1 MNYID
6 NSVKIVWINFMLFLI
21 TCPVIGQVRETK
33 QLTPA
38 DYHLWSTLNAEGI
51 SDQGKWVSY
60 SLTYESNLDTLF
72 VKNTVTEQT
81 VAFAKGFDGKFIG
94 DDRFGYMLPENRFQ
108 LKNLITGKI
117 KEVGQIQSFDLV
129 NDGQYI
135 LLYGNANEG
144 KSRMAII
151 NLNGDV
157 IEMIENVTSFTL
169 SPKNDALVYCASD
182 SIGAKVDLLQFGKKM
197 VKTNIIK
204 SNKKLFDN
212 VVWQNK
218 GNAIVFVGRSID
230 SKAFTADTVLHYSF
244 ADKQLFQYD
253 TSLEKS
259 WPKGMV
265 LYANFTSSLGISDD
279 GERVF
284 FKFRKALDISKI
296 KNNAGV
302 QIWNAA
308 DKDLYPIWNKYGK
321 SEYDPRLAVWW
332 PKNGKLRAVG
342 DTIHPAAILNGDQK
356 FALVYD
362 SDYNKPTFKFV
373 AEIDYYLVELET
385 GKKSPFLQKQ
395 SGIEN
400 QLTMSPDGK
409 YVLYFRDRNWWVY
422 SFATQTHT
430 NITLNIDVPFYGIS
444 IDSTEEPKP
453 YGQMGWTANDASLLL
468 YDQYDIWEFSFDNK
482 VIGKKLTKGR
492 EQQHIFR
499 LAMFKYW
506 SPNILTSKSKVIDLT
521 NDVVLK
527 VITVDKDKSGYVCL
541 NKNKKTQSLVFVP
554 KWVSSISKANKKD
567 SFMYLQEDY
576 NEPPAILI
584 KKENKSAKIIY
595 KSNPQHNHYGSSDSK
610 LIDYKN
616 SKGIAIKGALFY
628 PFTYNPLQQYPM
640 IVHIYERKSGNIH
653 RYANPSLLNQ
663 GEGFNISNYTSQG
676 YFVLLP
682 DIVYEVGNPGFSAAD
697 CVIAATKS
705 ALEIAPVNKNRL
717 GLIGGSF
724 GGYETNFII
733 TQTNLFAAAVAGAG
747 ISDFSSNYL
756 SVCWGDKKSNNWRFE
771 HGQMRMGKTWFE
783 DMEGY
788 QKNSPINAVERVITP
803 LLSYTGEEDTQVNP
817 YQTMEYYLALRRLNK
832 EHIMLIYPKEGHAF
846 QGHDSQSD
854 ISRRVSDWFGYYLKG
869 EKKPGWFEPR

>member
-1 MNYID
+1 MTYID

-38 DYHLWSTLNAEGI
+38 DYHLWSTLNTEGI

-60 SLTYESNLDTLF
+60 SLAYESKMDTLF
-72 VKNTVTEQT
+72 VKSTGTEQT
-81 VAFAKGFDGKFIG
+81 FFFPKGFNGKFIG

-117 KEVGQIQSFDLV
+117 KEINQIQSFDLL

-135 LLYGNANEG
+135 MLYTIAKEG
-144 KSRMAII
+144 KCGMVITNLHGNII
-151 NLNGDV
+151 ET
-157 IEMIENVTSFTL
+157 IKNVTSFTV

-182 SIGAKVDLLQFGKKM
+182 SIGASVGLLQFGKKL
-197 VKTNIIK
+197 VNTSVII
-204 SNKKLFDN
+204 NNEKLFEN
-212 VVWQNK
+212 VVWQNE
-218 GNAIVFVGRSID
+218 GTSVVFVGRKVNSEV
-230 SKAFTADTVLHYSF
+230 FTADTVLNFSI

-253 TSLEKS
+253 ISLEKS

-284 FKFRKALDISKI
+284 FKFRKALEVSKI
-296 KNNAGV
+296 KNNSGV

-308 DKDLYPIWNKYGK
+308 DKDLYPIWNKNGK
-321 SEYDPRLAVWW
+321 SENDPRLAVWW
-332 PKNGKLRAVG
+332 PKNGKFRVVG
-342 DTIHPAAILNGDQK
+342 DSIHPTAILNGDQK

-362 SDYNKPTFKFV
+362 SDHNKPTFKFV
-373 AEIDYYLVELET
+373 AEIDYYLVDLET
-385 GKKSPFLQKQ
+385 DKKSPFLQKQ
-395 SGIEN
+395 SGTAD
-400 QLTMSPDGK
+400 QLMMSPGGK
-409 YVLYFRDRNWWVY
+409 FVLYFRDSNWWMY
-422 SFATQTHT
+422 SFTKQTHT
-430 NITLNIDVPFYGIS
+430 NITLNTGVSFYDDLTYPG
-444 IDSTEEPKP
+444 EQKP
-453 YGQMGWTANDASLLL
+453 YGLMGWSENDESLLL
-468 YDQYDIWEFSFDNK
+468 YDHYDIWEFLPDNI
-482 VIGKKLTKGR
+482 VIAKKLTQGR
-492 EQQHIFR
+492 EYQQIFR
-499 LAMFKYW
+499 QAKVTIW
-506 SPNILTSKSKVIDLT
+506 DPNVLTSKLRVIDLT
-521 NDVVLK
+521 NDEVLK
-527 VITVDKDKSGYVCL
+527 VFTVDKEKSGYVCL
-541 NKNKKTQSLVFVP
+541 NKNLKTQSLVFEP
-554 KWVSSISKANKKD
+554 KWVSSIGKAKKKD

-576 NEPPAILI
+576 NESPAILF
-584 KKENKSAKIIY
+584 KKENKSPKIIY
-595 KSNPQHNHYGSSDSK
+595 KSNPQHNHYGWGDSK

-628 PFTYNPLQQYPM
+628 PFNYNQLQQYPM
-640 IVHIYERKSGNIH
+640 IVNIYERKSGNIH

-724 GGYETNFII
+724 GGYETDFII

-747 ISDFSSNYL
+747 ISDFFSNYL
-756 SVCWGDKKSNNWRFE
+756 SVCWGDKKSNNWRYE

-788 QKNSPINAVERVITP
+788 QKNSPINAVSKVTTP

-817 YQTMEYYLALRRLNK
+817 DQTMEYYLALRRLKK

-846 QGHDSQSD
+846 QGYETQSD
-854 ISRRVSDWFGYYLKG
+854 LSRRISDWFGYYLKG
-869 EKKPGWFEPR
+869 EKKPEWFEPQ